1 MNNQE
6 INSIVAQFA
15 RANNINITEGE
26 PENSRYFIDN
36 CWINYGEVFYEPTKC
51 EPHNLLHE
59 IGHLALLPGEL
70 REYING
76 DVEEC
81 LGFCYGANIMLQL
94 GYEDPCSEKYSKLV
108 NATEDAV
115 LAWEY
120 CVAKHLNLEPITML
134 FEDFTFP
141 PLDLLRIYESA
152 ANNGLGCRGTSQLI
166 QLGILKS
173 NKTFPNLTTFFQD

>member
-59 IGHLALLPGEL
+59 IGHLALLPSEI

-81 LGFCYGANIMLQL
+81 LGFCYDANIMLEL
-94 GYEDPCSEKYSKLV
+94 GYEDPYSEKYSRLV

-120 CVAKHLNLEPITML
+120 CVAKHLNLEPKH
-134 FEDFTFP
+134 DFRGLYLP

-166 QLGILKS
+166 CLGILES
-173 NKTFPNLTTFFQD
+173 NKAFLNLTNYFLE